1 MLTLT
6 PRRRRRVSN
15 SLAIFGAFLLAASL
29 LAGYG
34 RSMQD
39 AEQHADAHMTA
50 PAVQT
55 GSAADARH
63 PATRKRAFR
72 VNLFL
77 FRH

>member
-15 SLAIFGAFLLAASL
+15 GLAVFGAFLLAASL

-34 RSMQD
+34 RPLQD
-39 AEQHADAHMTA
+39 AESFADAQVSA
-50 PAVQT
+50 PGAQA
-55 GSAADARH
+55 GSATDLRH